1 MAINPYFSQGRR
13 SEQNLY
19 EDLVVESLK
28 IYGQDVYYLPR
39 TQVNFDTILRDDI
52 PAQYGSNYRLEMYI
66 ENADGFDGDGDL
78 FTKFGV
84 EIRDQANFVMSRQ
97 SWNRRIKPHVTA
109 SGTVQ
114 YYRPKEGDLIYLPL
128 SQSMF
133 IITKVEDES
142 PFYQLKNLPVFRMT
156 CELFEYNDQDLDT
169 GIDAV
174 DNIEKTFTYQ
184 YKLTMDSASLGF
196 TVGET
201 VNQILS
207 DSATMSGEV
216 QAFSDSDNIL
226 YIAHAGSTD
235 GKYHDFTT
243 DIIVRGVTSGAAATP
258 TLVSQLQN
266 IQDTAQN
273 DIFDGYEVQFID
285 FSESNPF
292 GDPQ

>member
-1 MAINPYFSQGRR
+1 MSINPYFSQGRR
-13 SEQNLY
+13 SEQKLY

-39 TQVNFDTILRDDI
+39 TQVNFDTIFRDDI
-52 PAQYGSNYRLEMYI
+52 PSQYGSNYRLEMYI
-66 ENADGFDGDGDL
+66 ENVDGFDGEGDL

-97 SWNRRIKPHVTA
+97 SWNRRIKPYVDD
-109 SGTVQ
+109 SGATQ

-128 SQSMF
+128 SQSIF

-169 GIDAV
+169 GIDAI
-174 DNIEKTFTYQ
+174 DKIEETFTYQ
-184 YKLTMDSASLGF
+184 YALTLGSVSG
-196 TVGET
+196 TYVKGET

-226 YIAHAGSTD
+226 YIAHAGATD

-243 DIIVRGVTSGAAATP
+243 GITVTGATSNATGTP
-258 TLVSQLQN
+258 SLVSQLQN
-266 IQDTAQN
+266 IQDTSQN
-273 DIFDGYEVQFID
+273 DVFDGYEVQFID

-292 GDPQ
+292 GDAQ